1 MADDADFA
9 SDLIADSVARNIAA
23 VLARLPA
30 GQGAE
35 ECVEC
40 GAAIPEARRAAV
52 PGVELC
58 VECAAVAEQQGMVRR
73 G

>member
-1 MADDADFA
+1 MDDLDYAQERIEA
-9 SDLIADSVARNIAA
+9 ERESGIAA
-23 VLARLPA
+23 VLARLPS
-30 GQGAE
+30 GESAE

-58 VECAAVAEQQGMVRR
+58 VECAEVAEQQGRVRR